1 MWTRHLPW
9 MFGLLWLIAKLAMGS
24 FWEVDQV
31 RTGGVLTNIL
41 FVLLIVFVG
50 IQSHYGKQK
59 GIKSSFF
66 DDFKACMKPAM
77 LYVICAVVAMGIYYA
92 WLSDDI
98 QEFRQAK
105 IDTFNAAIEEESS
118 RAEALAGN
126 AERAAKTNDQL
137 RLEYRAEMER
147 FISLKTLLL
156 LGTPALTFISF
167 AYSLLAVFFWRTFVR
182 KL

>member
-9 MFGLLWLIAKLAMGS
+9 MFAVVWLLAKLYVRS
-24 FWEVDQV
+24 LWEVDQV
-31 RTGGVLTNIL
+31 RTAGVLINIL

-50 IQSHYGKQK
+50 IQTHYGKQK
-59 GIKSSFF
+59 GLATSFF

-77 LYVICAVVAMGIYYA
+77 LFVICAVVSMAVYYA

-98 QEFRQAK
+98 HALQQNK
-105 IDTFNAAIEEESS
+105 IETFNAAIEVESS
-118 RAEALAGN
+118 RAEILNGN
-126 AERAAKTNDQL
+126 KELAAKSNEEL
-137 RLEYRAEMER
+137 REQFRADIER
-147 FISLKTLLL
+147 NVSLNTLLL
-156 LGTPALTFISF
+156 GGTLALTFISF

>member
-1 MWTRHLPW
+1 
-9 MFGLLWLIAKLAMGS
+9 
-24 FWEVDQV
+24 
-31 RTGGVLTNIL
+31 
-41 FVLLIVFVG
+41 
-50 IQSHYGKQK
+50 
-59 GIKSSFF
+59 
-66 DDFKACMKPAM
+66 MKPAM